1 MHKAPQLVSGMKNK
15 DGKVSIIW
23 EMWKI
28 KAKKQK
34 EIGRRNVQKMS
45 GHRFQH
51 FGLEGKEN
59 NFKCWHYEIDNLVE
73 SHNRALISI

>member
-1 MHKAPQLVSGMKNK
+1 MYKAPQLVSGMKNK

-34 EIGRRNVQKMS
+34 EIGRRNVQEVS
-45 GHRFQH
+45 GHRLLH
-51 FGLEGKEN
+51 FGLEGK
-59 NFKCWHYEIDNLVE
+59 
-73 SHNRALISI
+73 